1 MCKVSLGSLKG
12 LYCGYVFFNAVITF
26 VSNVNYLDATQNSVT
41 CVILLVFRLLVH
53 FVVSVY
59 YCDCS

>member
-1 MCKVSLGSLKG
+1 MDM
-12 LYCGYVFFNAVITF
+12 FFNAVITF